1 MKRHV
6 LKLIVTLA
14 AACLASFAYA
24 EQQIPPGYACATA
37 HPLATQACMQ
47 VMAGGGNA
55 FDAAVAASAAI
66 AVVEPTG
73 SGLGGG
79 GFWLLHRAVDD
90 LEVFIDG
97 RETAP
102 SRAQRNM
109 YLDAQGKAIDAAS
122 RDGVL
127 SAAIPGEPAALDH
140 IAARYGSMPL
150 AELLKPAIAFAREG
164 FAVDAKLAQAIM
176 RSQKRLSGDAPA
188 VFMPNGQPLAEGALL
203 RQADLAWTLE
213 QIAAHGRDG
222 FYAGAV
228 AQRLIDAVERNQG
241 LWSAEDLR
249 HYAVIE
255 REPLE
260 TRFRDYRIVS
270 APPPSAGGVALA
282 QVFQQLEAL
291 SWINDGSAESQHLLI
306 ETLRRAYRD
315 RAAYLGDP
323 DYVSIPLQRLSGRSH
338 ALTLASN
345 IDRQQATR
353 SASLEPAPP
362 LTEGNNTTH
371 ISVLDAAGNRVAATL
386 SINLGFGSGFMAPG
400 TGVLLNDEMDD
411 FSAAPGVSNAY
422 GLIGS
427 EPNAVAANK
436 RPLSSMTPTFVEGPR
451 GLLVIGTPG
460 GSRIIT
466 MVLQGILGWMSG
478 LEASATVALPRMH
491 HQYMPDLVL
500 LEPGYADAE
509 RLAQLT
515 AMGQLLRVSD
525 STWGNMQVI
534 SWNPRTGEL
543 QAASDPRGV
552 GASAVKLEGASR

>member
-1 MKRHV
+1 MRTF
-6 LKLIVTLA
+6 KLIGLFA
-14 AACLASFAYA
+14 ASWLVGSAYA
-24 EQQIPPGYACATA
+24 EETPPGYACATA

-47 VMAGGGNA
+47 VMAEGGNA

-73 SGLGGG
+73 SGIGGG
-79 GFWLLHRAVDD
+79 GFWLLHRAADD

-102 SRAQRNM
+102 GRAQRNM

-140 IAARYGSMPL
+140 IAARYGSKPL
-150 AELLKPAIAFAREG
+150 AELLKPAITFARDG
-164 FAVDAKLAQAIM
+164 FAVDAKLAQAIQ
-176 RSQKRLSGDAPA
+176 RSQKRLFGDAPA
-188 VFMPNGQPLAEGALL
+188 VFMPGGQPLVEGALL
-203 RQADLAWTLE
+203 RQPDLAWTLE
-213 QIAAHGRDG
+213 QIAARGRDG
-222 FYAGAV
+222 FYDGAV
-228 AQRLIDAVERNQG
+228 AQKLLDAVERNQG
-241 LWSAEDLR
+241 IWSAEDLR

-291 SWINDGSAESQHLLI
+291 AWTNDGSAESQHLLI
-306 ETLRRAYRD
+306 EALRRAYRD

-338 ALTLASN
+338 ALGLASS
-345 IDRQQATR
+345 IKREKATR
-353 SASLEPAPP
+353 SAELDPAPP

-371 ISVLDAAGNRVAATL
+371 ISVLDSAGNRVAATL

-466 MVLQGILGWMSG
+466 MVLQGILGWISG
-478 LEASATVALPRMH
+478 LDADATVALPRMH
-491 HQYMPDLVL
+491 HQYMPDLVQF
-500 LEPGYADAE
+500 EPGYADAE
-509 RLAQLT
+509 RQAQLT
-515 AMGQLLRVSD
+515 AIGQNLKVSD
-525 STWGNMQVI
+525 STWGNMQVV
-534 SWNPRTGEL
+534 SWSPETDVL

-552 GASAVKLEGASR
+552 GAGAVKLQGAAP